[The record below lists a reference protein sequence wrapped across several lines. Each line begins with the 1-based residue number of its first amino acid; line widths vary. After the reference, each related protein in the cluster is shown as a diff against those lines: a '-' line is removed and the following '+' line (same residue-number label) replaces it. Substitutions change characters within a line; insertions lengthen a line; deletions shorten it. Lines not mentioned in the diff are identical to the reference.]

1 MKGGVPHHASLRRD
15 YPHQVRRVFSHPA
28 GPNRRNQDPQ
38 RVPRKVAD
46 KRGKRKIDRK

>member
-28 GPNRRNQDPQ
+28 RRNRRNQDPQ
-38 RVPRKVAD
+38 RVLAR
-46 KRGKRKIDRK
+46 